1 MSFNVSF
8 LIISLTDRI
17 TVTTEYLRLFVYV
30 TFKTIF
36 LLKVGSQGTGFN
48 NKFTLLF
55 FIKNSYVLK
64 VTENPVQKRTSCWSP
79 TRGRFTPLLILFLL
93 FIGIQSSPPSRVRTF
108 CRSTINPFP
117 CLPGSLLQRP
127 PFFTLMTKI
136 FVPFIKTPV
145 YYLHKFIHF
154 I

>member
-64 VTENPVQKRTSCWSP
+64 VTENPVQKRTSC
-79 TRGRFTPLLILFLL
+79 
-93 FIGIQSSPPSRVRTF
+93 
-108 CRSTINPFP
+108 
-117 CLPGSLLQRP
+117 
-127 PFFTLMTKI
+127 
-136 FVPFIKTPV
+136 
-145 YYLHKFIHF
+145 
-154 I
+154 